1 MNNLNAIIFIEQS
14 LRPVG
19 ASNDMAVEFN
29 RQAFGCECE
38 MLDEFRHSAVHGQF
52 ERFAVHFDNQSF
64 LNLSCLQA

>member
-1 MNNLNAIIFIEQS
+1 MNNLDAIIFIEQS

-19 ASNDMAVEFN
+19 ASNHLAVEFN
-29 RQAFGCECE
+29 RQAFGCERE
-38 MLDEFRHSAVHGQF
+38 MIDEFCHSDVQGQV